1 MARPGARPARPRG
14 AGLGPAR
21 QESGSSI
28 LWRKLLPSIDPLVKR
43 LKSYL
48 DDDQIDQVERAY
60 EYARQA
66 HEGQYRRTGDPYITH
81 PLAVAHILTDMHM
94 DHESLMAAM
103 LHDVIEDTATS
114 KRELASLFSS
124 GVAELVDG
132 VSKIDQI
139 EFESRAEQQA
149 ENLRKM
155 MLAMTRDI
163 RVVLVKL
170 ADRLHNMRTLGAMP
184 PEKRK
189 RIAHETLEIYAPI
202 ANRLGM
208 YNMRVEYEDLSF
220 NAIYP
225 MRAERI
231 ARAVKQARGHRKEI
245 LRQLQAS
252 IEHCLEQEGIEGRV
266 LGREKHLYSIYSKMK
281 EQRKP
286 FAEIMDVYGFRIIV
300 DRVDSC
306 YRVLGAVHNY
316 FTPIPG
322 RFKDYIAIPKVNGYQ
337 SLHTTLKGHTGLPL
351 EIQIRTEEMEAMANN
366 GIAAHWLY
374 KADEE
379 EDGSGAP
386 GRAQAWMNRLLE
398 MQQKAGNS
406 MEFLENVKVDLF
418 PDEVYIFTPK
428 GEIKELPNGAT
439 PVDFAYAVH
448 TTVGNTCV
456 AAQIDGQ
463 LAALSTPLESG
474 QTVKII
480 RASNARPSPGWL
492 NFVVTG
498 KARSNIRHFLKH
510 QRREDSLQLGERLL
524 EKALAEDNLDIN
536 DLPIERVVAELASH
550 QYASLDDLL
559 EDIGLG
565 NRLAPLVA
573 RKLAGYPESEQ
584 GAATSDGKP
593 LAIRGTEG
601 LLVTYAKCCHPLP
614 GDNIVGHLSAGRGIV
629 VHRDSCKNLLSEM
642 RDNPEKALALNWDAD
657 VDREFSAA
665 LRIELINKK
674 GVLATLATHLSEL
687 GSNIETITMAD
698 KDGTLTII
706 NVTTTV
712 RDRVHMARL
721 IKRIRTLSN
730 VVRVS
735 RLTA

>member
-1 MARPGARPARPRG
+1 
-14 AGLGPAR
+14 
-21 QESGSSI
+21 
-28 LWRKLLPSIDPLVKR
+28 LPSIDNLVKR

-48 DDDQIDQVERAY
+48 DDDQIEQVVRAY
-60 EYARQA
+60 EYAEQA

-103 LHDVIEDTATS
+103 LHDTIEDTATS
-114 KRELASLFSS
+114 KRELASRFSA

-139 EFESRAEQQA
+139 QFESRAEQQA

-170 ADRLHNMRTLGAMP
+170 ADRLHNMRTLHVMP

-189 RIAHETLEIYAPI
+189 RIANETLEIYAPI

-208 YNMRVEYEDLSF
+208 YNVRVEYEDLGF
-220 NAIYP
+220 NALYP

-252 IEHCLEQEGIEGRV
+252 IEHCLEQEGIEARV
-266 LGREKHLYSIYSKMK
+266 LGREKHLYSIYMKMK
-281 EQRKP
+281 EQHKP
-286 FAEIMDVYGFRIIV
+286 FSEIMDVYGFRIIV
-300 DRVDSC
+300 DRVDTC

-322 RFKDYIAIPKVNGYQ
+322 RFKDYIAIPKANGYQ
-337 SLHTTLKGHTGLPL
+337 SLHTTLKAHTGLPL

-374 KADEE
+374 KDED
-379 EDGSGAP
+379 EDEDNSGAP
-386 GRAQAWMNRLLE
+386 GRAQAWMSRLLE

-406 MEFLENVKVDLF
+406 MEFIENVKVDLF

-448 TTVGNTCV
+448 TKVGNTCV

-480 RASNARPSPGWL
+480 RAANARPSPGWL

-498 KARSNIRHFLKH
+498 KARSNIRHFLKQ
-510 QRREDSLQLGERLL
+510 QRREDSIQLGERLL
-524 EKALAEDNLDIN
+524 EKALAEQDMDIN
-536 DLPIERVVAELASH
+536 DLPIERVVAELASN
-550 QYASLDDLL
+550 QYAALDDLL

-573 RKLAGYPESEQ
+573 RKLAGKPESEESSA
-584 GAATSDGKP
+584 GSDGKP

-601 LLVTYAKCCHPLP
+601 LLVTYARCCHPLP
-614 GDNIVGHLSAGRGIV
+614 GDNIIGHLSAGRGIV
-629 VHRDSCKNLLSEM
+629 VHRDNCKNLLSEM
-642 RDNPEKALALNWDAD
+642 RDNPEKALALHWDPE
-657 VDREFSAA
+657 VDQEFSAA
-665 LRIELINKK
+665 LRIEMINKK

-687 GSNIETITMAD
+687 GSNIETITMAE
-698 KDGTLTII
+698 KDATLTVI
-706 NVTTTV
+706 NATASV
-712 RDRVHMARL
+712 RDRTHLARI
-721 IKRIRTLSN
+721 IKRIRKLPN

-735 RLTA
+735 RINA